1 MQQLPVQGPLQPARS
16 ARFLEGRTPA
26 RHPGAPDGVLRF
38 ECGVEG
44 SDAAV
49 GVAVAQEADGTV
61 TLAQGYGLT
70 APTPAAPAAVADA
83 WRPCRSWAAIL
94 PRAAREERTAGSGGT
109 QSSGRTPEALVPRAP
124 EVRVKA
130 TRWPSCSSR

>member
-1 MQQLPVQGPLQPARS
+1 VRQLPVQGPFDPARS
-16 ARFLEGRTPA
+16 ARVLEGRTPA

-38 ECGVEG
+38 EGGVEG

-49 GVAVAQEADGTV
+49 
-61 TLAQGYGLT
+61 
-70 APTPAAPAAVADA
+70 ADA
-83 WRPCRSWAAIL
+83 WRPYPSGAAIP

>member
-1 MQQLPVQGPLQPARS
+1 MQQLPVQGPLEPARS

-49 GVAVAQEADGTV
+49 GVAVAQDADGTV

-70 APTPAAPAAVADA
+70 APTPAAVADA
-83 WRPCRSWAAIL
+83 WRPCRIWAAIP
-94 PRAAREERTAGSGGT
+94 PRAAREERTAGSGGI
-109 QSSGRTPEALVPRAP
+109 SRVGGRR
-124 EVRVKA
+124 R
-130 TRWPSCSSR
+130 RWCHGRRRCG